1 MRTFFFGIFL
11 QLSEEDDE
19 GSKNPSQ
26 GESLA
31 SLTGIQRAP
40 PPQNAECFEE
50 EKEEE
55 EEEVVEVEEQHPS
68 RYTTSSSRGQVRFS
82 PLCNFLKDQQKW
94 LHVRSSSL
102 QVRIGPRHSLL
113 HCKFLIARRRRG
125 ASGAARQRRRR
136 RRTKGARRTAEE

>member
-68 RYTTSSSRGQVRFS
+68 RYTTSSSMGQVRFS
-82 PLCNFLKDQQKW
+82 PLFAWRAINEW
-94 LHVRSSSL
+94 LHVPPAFKCESVPGALFS
-102 QVRIGPRHSLL
+102 
-113 HCKFLIARRRRG
+113 IAN
-125 ASGAARQRRRR
+125 S
-136 RRTKGARRTAEE
+136 